1 MLKSY
6 EILRFHLFCL
16 NIFCVNLLIMF
27 KFKLLFFLLSLSF
40 ISFSQNQVIDK
51 VIAVVGKYPILLSDL
66 QNTMLDQDKQG
77 VYFDRC
83 KSFEMLVYQKL
94 LMVQAEKD
102 SLIVSEAELDHEL
115 SRRMSYFISQFG
127 SEEKLEE
134 FYGKRTNVIKDE
146 LRFSVQEQLLAEK
159 MKSNIT
165 GNDKLTPAEIRL
177 FFNSSIQDSLPFV
190 ESEVELQQLVK
201 KPICSPH
208 EKQEAKELIESY
220 RERVVNGKST
230 MSTLARLYSEDPG
243 SAAKGGLYN
252 NVARGIM
259 DPAFEAVAFRLKKGE
274 ISNVFETS
282 YGFHFI
288 ELVQRKGDLLDL
300 RHILIMPKM
309 TNEDFFKCKGDLDS
323 IYKEINLGL
332 ISFENAVKKY
342 SDDLETKQNSGLM
355 INPQTANTK
364 FDNNALSQIDENSI
378 VVLNNMKVGDISK
391 PMQFKLPDGKPGF
404 RILKLKTRI
413 DPHKMNLIEDYQ
425 KLAQFANIEKNK
437 KLVKEWIKK
446 RSKISYI
453 KLDPEFACKFEN
465 NWTISN

>member
-309 TNEDFFKCKGDLDS
+309 TNEDFFKCKSDLDS
-323 IYKEINLGL
+323 IYNEINLGI

-364 FDNNALSQIDENSI
+364 FDNIALSQIDENSI
-378 VVLNNMKVGDISK
+378 VVINNMKVADISK

-413 DPHKMNLIEDYQ
+413 EPHKMNLKEDYQ
-425 KLAQFANIEKNK
+425 KLSQFANVEKNK

>member
-1 MLKSY
+1 
-6 EILRFHLFCL
+6 
-16 NIFCVNLLIMF
+16 MF
-27 KFKLLFFLLSLSF
+27 KFKLFFFLLSLSF

-309 TNEDFFKCKGDLDS
+309 TNEDFFKCKRDLDS
-323 IYKEINLGL
+323 IYNEINLGI

-364 FDNNALSQIDENSI
+364 FDNIALSQIDENSI
-378 VVLNNMKVGDISK
+378 VVLNNMKVADISK

-413 DPHKMNLIEDYQ
+413 EPHKMNLIEDYQ
-425 KLAQFANIEKNK
+425 KLAQFANVEKNK

-446 RSKISYI
+446 RSKVSYI

>member
-1 MLKSY
+1 
-6 EILRFHLFCL
+6 
-16 NIFCVNLLIMF
+16 MF
-27 KFKLLFFLLSLSF
+27 KFKLLIFLLSLSF

-66 QNTMLDQDKQG
+66 QNTMLDQDKEG
-77 VYFDRC
+77 GYFDRC

-159 MKSNIT
+159 MKSKIT

-201 KPICSPH
+201 KPICSPQ
-208 EKQEAKELIESY
+208 EKQEAKDIIESY
-220 RERVVNGKST
+220 RERVVNGKASI
-230 MSTLARLYSEDPG
+230 STLARLYSEDPG

-252 NVARGIM
+252 NVARGLM

-309 TNEDFFKCKGDLDS
+309 TNEDFFKCKRDLDS

-378 VVLNNMKVGDISK
+378 VVLNNMKVEDISK

-413 DPHKMNLIEDYQ
+413 EPHKMNLIEDYQ
-425 KLAQFANIEKNK
+425 KLAQFANVEKNK

-446 RSKISYI
+446 RSKVSYI

>member
-309 TNEDFFKCKGDLDS
+309 TNEDFFKCKRDLDS
-323 IYKEINLGL
+323 IYNEINLGI

-364 FDNNALSQIDENSI
+364 FDNIALSQIDENSI
-378 VVLNNMKVGDISK
+378 VVINNMKVADISK

-413 DPHKMNLIEDYQ
+413 EPHKMNLKEDYQ
-425 KLAQFANIEKNK
+425 KLSQFANVEKNK
-437 KLVKEWIKK
+437 KLVKLNGAMHG
-446 RSKISYI
+446 RQ
-453 KLDPEFACKFEN
+453 
-465 NWTISN
+465 

>member
-1 MLKSY
+1 
-6 EILRFHLFCL
+6 
-16 NIFCVNLLIMF
+16 MF

-66 QNTMLDQDKQG
+66 QNTMLDQDKEG
-77 VYFDRC
+77 GYFDRC

-190 ESEVELQQLVK
+190 ESEVELLQLVK
-201 KPICSPH
+201 KPICSPQ

-220 RERVVNGKST
+220 RERVMNGKSSMT
-230 MSTLARLYSEDPG
+230 TLARLYSEDPG

-252 NVARGIM
+252 NVARGLM

-309 TNEDFFKCKGDLDS
+309 TNEDFFKCTSLTNG
-323 IYKEINLGL
+323 KE
-332 ISFENAVKKY
+332 
-342 SDDLETKQNSGLM
+342 
-355 INPQTANTK
+355 
-364 FDNNALSQIDENSI
+364 SI
-378 VVLNNMKVGDISK
+378 V
-391 PMQFKLPDGKPGF
+391 P
-404 RILKLKTRI
+404 
-413 DPHKMNLIEDYQ
+413 
-425 KLAQFANIEKNK
+425 
-437 KLVKEWIKK
+437 
-446 RSKISYI
+446 
-453 KLDPEFACKFEN
+453 DPEYLF
-465 NWTISN
+465 WIRI

>member
-1 MLKSY
+1 
-6 EILRFHLFCL
+6 
-16 NIFCVNLLIMF
+16 
-27 KFKLLFFLLSLSF
+27 
-40 ISFSQNQVIDK
+40 
-51 VIAVVGKYPILLSDL
+51 
-66 QNTMLDQDKQG
+66 
-77 VYFDRC
+77 
-83 KSFEMLVYQKL
+83 
-94 LMVQAEKD
+94 
-102 SLIVSEAELDHEL
+102 
-115 SRRMSYFISQFG
+115 MSYFISQFG

-309 TNEDFFKCKGDLDS
+309 TNEDFFKCKRDLDS
-323 IYKEINLGL
+323 IYNEINLGI

-364 FDNNALSQIDENSI
+364 FDNIALSQIDENSI
-378 VVLNNMKVGDISK
+378 VVINNMKVADISK

-413 DPHKMNLIEDYQ
+413 EPHKMNLKEDYQ
-425 KLAQFANIEKNK
+425 KLSQFANVEKNK

>member
-1 MLKSY
+1 
-6 EILRFHLFCL
+6 
-16 NIFCVNLLIMF
+16 
-27 KFKLLFFLLSLSF
+27 
-40 ISFSQNQVIDK
+40 
-51 VIAVVGKYPILLSDL
+51 
-66 QNTMLDQDKQG
+66 
-77 VYFDRC
+77 
-83 KSFEMLVYQKL
+83 MLVYQKL

-159 MKSNIT
+159 MKSKIT

-201 KPICSPH
+201 KPICSPQ

-220 RERVVNGKST
+220 RERVINGKSSMT
-230 MSTLARLYSEDPG
+230 TLARLYSEDPG

-252 NVARGIM
+252 NVARGLM

-309 TNEDFFKCKGDLDS
+309 TNEDFFKCKKDLDS

-413 DPHKMNLIEDYQ
+413 EPHKMNLIEDYQ
-425 KLAQFANIEKNK
+425 KLAQFANVEKNK

>member
-1 MLKSY
+1 M
-6 EILRFHLFCL
+6 
-16 NIFCVNLLIMF
+16 
-27 KFKLLFFLLSLSF
+27 
-40 ISFSQNQVIDK
+40 
-51 VIAVVGKYPILLSDL
+51 
-66 QNTMLDQDKQG
+66 
-77 VYFDRC
+77 
-83 KSFEMLVYQKL
+83 
-94 LMVQAEKD
+94 
-102 SLIVSEAELDHEL
+102 
-115 SRRMSYFISQFG
+115 
-127 SEEKLEE
+127 
-134 FYGKRTNVIKDE
+134 
-146 LRFSVQEQLLAEK
+146 
-159 MKSNIT
+159 
-165 GNDKLTPAEIRL
+165 
-177 FFNSSIQDSLPFV
+177 
-190 ESEVELQQLVK
+190 
-201 KPICSPH
+201 
-208 EKQEAKELIESY
+208 
-220 RERVVNGKST
+220 
-230 MSTLARLYSEDPG
+230 ARLYSEDPG

-252 NVARGIM
+252 NVARGLM

-309 TNEDFFKCKGDLDS
+309 TNEDFFKCKRDLYS
-323 IYKEINLGL
+323 IYNEINLGI

-364 FDNNALSQIDENSI
+364 FDNIALSQIDENSI
-378 VVLNNMKVGDISK
+378 VVINNMKVADISK

-413 DPHKMNLIEDYQ
+413 EPHKMNLKEDYQ
-425 KLAQFANIEKNK
+425 KLSQFANVEKNK

>member
-1 MLKSY
+1 M
-6 EILRFHLFCL
+6 
-16 NIFCVNLLIMF
+16 
-27 KFKLLFFLLSLSF
+27 
-40 ISFSQNQVIDK
+40 IDK

-309 TNEDFFKCKGDLDS
+309 TNEDFFKCKRDLDS
-323 IYKEINLGL
+323 IYNEINLGI

-364 FDNNALSQIDENSI
+364 FDNIALSQIDENSI
-378 VVLNNMKVGDISK
+378 VVLNNMKVADISK

-413 DPHKMNLIEDYQ
+413 EPHKMNLNEDYQ
-425 KLAQFANIEKNK
+425 KLAQFANVEKNK

>member
-1 MLKSY
+1 
-6 EILRFHLFCL
+6 
-16 NIFCVNLLIMF
+16 MF
-27 KFKLLFFLLSLSF
+27 KFKLFFFLLSLSF

-66 QNTMLDQDKQG
+66 QNTMLDQDKEG
-77 VYFDRC
+77 GYFDRC

-309 TNEDFFKCKGDLDS
+309 TNEDFFKCKRDLDS
-323 IYKEINLGL
+323 IYNEINLGI

-378 VVLNNMKVGDISK
+378 VVLNNMKVADISK

-413 DPHKMNLIEDYQ
+413 EPHKMNLKEDYQ
-425 KLAQFANIEKNK
+425 KLSQFANVEKNK